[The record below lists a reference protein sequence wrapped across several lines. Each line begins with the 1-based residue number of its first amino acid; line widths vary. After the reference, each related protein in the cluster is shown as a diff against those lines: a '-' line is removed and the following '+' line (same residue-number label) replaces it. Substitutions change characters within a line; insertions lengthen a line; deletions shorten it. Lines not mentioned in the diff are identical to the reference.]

1 MDKDLLDIYTD
12 YLISQTKYATATKL
26 SDILDQEVSHDKIT
40 RFLSK
45 SDLTNLEFWKY
56 IKPLVRKHNSQYDVL
71 CLDDT
76 ISEKPSTDENDIV
89 CWHHSHAKG
98 VHVKGINIVSC
109 MLSTS
114 NLSIPI
120 DYEIVKKDE
129 RYYDK
134 KDKRYKRRSKVT
146 KNQMFQNMINR
157 AVINHVKFKYILADS
172 WFCSKDNMNFIH
184 HTLSKKFILGMKSNR
199 VVALT
204 DYARR
209 SKDFI
214 KLSDLDIADGESL
227 KIWLKDMNFP
237 VLLTKRIFI
246 NENGTKGILYLVTN
260 DLEIDSDQL
269 YHDYQKRWQIEV
281 YHKSIKQNTSL
292 SASPTKVEKT
302 QRNHIFCSLVAFC
315 KLEMLKIKTSLNH
328 FALKYKLLVRSNDI
342 ALKQLYEIRNS

>member
-1 MDKDLLDIYTD
+1 
-12 YLISQTKYATATKL
+12 
-26 SDILDQEVSHDKIT
+26 
-40 RFLSK
+40 
-45 SDLTNLEFWKY
+45 
-56 IKPLVRKHNSQYDVL
+56 
-71 CLDDT
+71 
-76 ISEKPSTDENDIV
+76 
-89 CWHHSHAKG
+89 
-98 VHVKGINIVSC
+98 
-109 MLSTS
+109 
-114 NLSIPI
+114 
-120 DYEIVKKDE
+120 
-129 RYYDK
+129 
-134 KDKRYKRRSKVT
+134 
-146 KNQMFQNMINR
+146 
-157 AVINHVKFKYILADS
+157 
-172 WFCSKDNMNFIH
+172 
-184 HTLSKKFILGMKSNR
+184 MKSNR